1 MKSDL
6 LLILQWWLYIFVI
19 GIIFMPLTKVIFSKL
34 FDKGYLFSKVIGIAI
49 SSYIIWL
56 LSSLKIVPFFR
67 ISIIISIVIEFV
79 IILLLKGYRG
89 FITFL
94 MENKNK
100 FIIEE
105 ILFLAM
111 LIFWSYVRGMQPNIH
126 GLEKFMDF
134 GFVNACLKSK
144 YMPPMDI
151 WYAGE
156 GINYYYFGHYVC
168 AFLTL
173 LTGID
178 SAITYNLMIAT
189 IFSFTFSL
197 AFSIGGNMLFITG
210 NNRPAKVIVAGLIS
224 AILLTFG
231 GNLHGAIYA
240 YGVPIAKNMGI
251 LKGEYEQYYYPEAT
265 RYIGYNPPTNDKT
278 IHEFPIYS
286 FVVSDLHG
294 HVLDIPIVLT
304 YIAIGLVLIA
314 GLWDKNK
321 LIFLIGFLLSISYMT
336 STWDYII
343 YLTVTFF
350 ILCYVNIDRYKFSL
364 HGVKKILLDMLKVII
379 ISQTMILPYTLKF
392 KSMTS
397 GIGIVHATTPLYQIL
412 VLWGYQMFLSV
423 FFVLF
428 MFKAVKKGKRY
439 FLSDVY
445 VLILIISAVGL
456 IIIPEIFYVVD
467 IYGETYHRANTMF
480 KLTYQSFIMFA
491 LISGYIIVRI
501 LSSINRLHI
510 KRILTALF
518 SITVMLPMLY
528 PYHAIKGY
536 YGSIKP
542 VNYKELD
549 GLKFMEDKYAD
560 DYGAIRWLNENV
572 KEQEVIVEADGDS
585 YSDYERISMATG
597 LPTIQGWFVHEW
609 LWRGGYEDPKKRS
622 MEVSLLYESE
632 DNSTIRSILQKYN
645 VSYVVIGE
653 KEREKYKKLNEAN
666 ILRYGEVAY
675 NSPNTKIIKVK

>member
-445 VLILIISAVGL
+445 VLI
-456 IIIPEIFYVVD
+456 P
-467 IYGETYHRANTMF
+467 
-480 KLTYQSFIMFA
+480 
-491 LISGYIIVRI
+491 
-501 LSSINRLHI
+501 
-510 KRILTALF
+510 
-518 SITVMLPMLY
+518 
-528 PYHAIKGY
+528 
-536 YGSIKP
+536 
-542 VNYKELD
+542 
-549 GLKFMEDKYAD
+549 
-560 DYGAIRWLNENV
+560 
-572 KEQEVIVEADGDS
+572 
-585 YSDYERISMATG
+585 
-597 LPTIQGWFVHEW
+597 
-609 LWRGGYEDPKKRS
+609 
-622 MEVSLLYESE
+622 
-632 DNSTIRSILQKYN
+632 
-645 VSYVVIGE
+645 
-653 KEREKYKKLNEAN
+653 
-666 ILRYGEVAY
+666 
-675 NSPNTKIIKVK
+675 